1 MFILTQ
7 VWSKDDFKF
16 LEDKLMKDFPH
27 SHYFHRQVSR
37 MHVVDCLRSS
47 GSLDGHQGHCDGHQ
61 GHCDGHQGH

>member
-16 LEDKLMKDFPH
+16 LKDKLMKDFPH

-47 GSLDGHQGHCDGHQ
+47 GSL
-61 GHCDGHQGH
+61 